1 MDWQWWLGAAR
12 PVSGFRRPD
21 AVHSAP
27 GLEAGHQAYYRT
39 QRWSGAIRRFMQPAG
54 RAADFRR
61 GYLNL
66 PGVIFQTR

>member
-1 MDWQWWLGAAR
+1 
-12 PVSGFRRPD
+12 
-21 AVHSAP
+21 
-27 GLEAGHQAYYRT
+27 
-39 QRWSGAIRRFMQPAG
+39 MQPAG